1 MYLFIL
7 PPAAL
12 AGSNIVGDR
21 SPARCRVPQCQGCAG
36 PRWGA
41 APWPLPHGPGAATLH
56 PHRRNR
62 RSTAL
67 RAPGT
72 PAGSPRLVNPL
83 RASAIMELQL
93 SMDLPLV
100 IALLPPQGLPMAFLF
115 NSYNNCDIRGK
126 DTVIKATSTGGE
138 LAVYSQYPTAYYPYY
153 GSINLYDDL
162 CVTVSL
168 HS

>member
-12 AGSNIVGDR
+12 AGSNIVGDQ

-41 APWPLPHGPGAATLH
+41 APWPLPHGSGSATLH

-62 RSTAL
+62 CSTAL

-83 RASAIMELQL
+83 RASAIMEL
-93 SMDLPLV
+93 
-100 IALLPPQGLPMAFLF
+100 
-115 NSYNNCDIRGK
+115 NSIVTATGTSYGIYANCDIRGK

-153 GSINLYDDL
+153 ECINLYDDL

>member
-12 AGSNIVGDR
+12 AGSNIVGDQ

-41 APWPLPHGPGAATLH
+41 APWPLPHGSGPATLH

-83 RASAIMELQL
+83 RASAIKELQL

-100 IALLPPQGLPMAFLF
+100 IALLPPQGPPMAFMR
-115 NSYNNCDIRGK
+115 IVIITE

>member
-1 MYLFIL
+1 MGINL
-7 PPAAL
+7 PP
-12 AGSNIVGDR
+12 GVGCHNAKD
-21 SPARCRVPQCQGCAG
+21 ARG
-36 PRWGA
+36 PGGGA
-41 APWPLPHGPGAATLH
+41 TPWPLPHGSGSATLH

-100 IALLPPQGLPMAFLF
+100 IALLPPQGPPMA
-115 NSYNNCDIRGK
+115 SYNNCDIRGK

-153 GSINLYDDL
+153 GCINLYDDL

>member
-12 AGSNIVGDR
+12 AGSNIVGDQ

-41 APWPLPHGPGAATLH
+41 APWPLPHGSGSATLH

-62 RSTAL
+62 CSTAL

-83 RASAIMELQL
+83 RASAIMEL
-93 SMDLPLV
+93 
-100 IALLPPQGLPMAFLF
+100 
-115 NSYNNCDIRGK
+115 NSIVAATGTSYGNYANCDIRGN

>member
-21 SPARCRVPQCQGCAG
+21 SPARCRVPQCQECAG

-41 APWPLPHGPGAATLH
+41 APWPLPHGSGSATLH

-100 IALLPPQGLPMAFLF
+100 LPPQGPPMAFMR
-115 NSYNNCDIRGK
+115 IVII
-126 DTVIKATSTGGE
+126 TVISVARI
-138 LAVYSQYPTAYYPYY
+138 P
-153 GSINLYDDL
+153 
-162 CVTVSL
+162 
-168 HS
+168 

>member
-41 APWPLPHGPGAATLH
+41 APWPLPHGPGSATLH

-62 RSTAL
+62 CSTAL

-83 RASAIMELQL
+83 RASAIMEL
-93 SMDLPLV
+93 
-100 IALLPPQGLPMAFLF
+100 
-115 NSYNNCDIRGK
+115 NSIVAATGTSYGIYANCDIRGK